1 MTSQFILLL
10 ITIER
15 PHDDDALH
23 YVACAICV
31 GVKCCDATEPFLSIF
46 IYYLASSY
54 LTHLDISMIPPFIL
68 GLRTDISV

>member
-1 MTSQFILLL
+1 MTFKFIFLL
-10 ITIER
+10 ITIEG
-15 PHDDDALH
+15 PHDDDTLH
-23 YVACAICV
+23 DVACAICV

-68 GLRTDISV
+68 GLRTDISM